1 MSDIVLKFA
10 NDQQYKAFLKDVK
23 DQVREEVLND
33 LKGRIPQSKG
43 WTTVRGQIEKKMRGE
58 FNNGCGHWYNN
69 QQGLYA
75 TFRLAFNVARIQ
87 ELAKKEDEQ
96 IQNFHD
102 ELFSLIEKYRGNQNA
117 SSN

>member
-10 NDQQYKAFLKDVK
+10 NDQQYKAFLKDLRE
-23 DQVREEVLND
+23 QVREDVLNE

-43 WTTVRGQIEKKMRGE
+43 WTTVRSQIEEKMRGD

-75 TFRLAFNVARIQ
+75 AFRLAFNVARIQ
-87 ELAKKEDEQ
+87 ELAQKDDEQ
-96 IQNFHD
+96 IQRFHD
-102 ELFSLIEKYRGNQNA
+102 ELFTLIEKYRGNQNA